1 MRKQQQNW
9 LGSRDGAWPSV
20 EVSGALERAEAE
32 WLHTNGAGAY
42 SMSTIALMHTRRHH
56 GALVAALPPP
66 LGRHVIVSHAD
77 LTLNVENERRSYRL
91 ATHQFPDVAPTPGY
105 RNLLTFAQDP
115 IPRWVFR
122 AGSGTLERTLCLV
135 RGENAVIMGYTW
147 SGAGLA
153 RISLRPLMPLRPVD
167 SLMREHGA
175 MEQLVALRPGAVGLK
190 PVEALPAIFFSH
202 DGVFMGGPDWW
213 RRFEYLADRGEH
225 AEFQEDMWTPGVFE
239 LPLEPGR
246 TSYLV
251 TSVGKLLDRPP
262 AELVMEACEAIS
274 REALG
279 DGRPPAVRLLS
290 VAAEQFCLDA
300 AKPPMIIAGY
310 PWHAPYTR
318 DFLLALPGLTL
329 ARRRVDLAVRALP
342 NLLASQRAGFLPEFL
357 ALPGEQRAKPL
368 PDATLWL
375 FEVARLLL
383 PELGPE
389 HAALKRQLYNALVR
403 GFARLRGGAKRWGW
417 LSSDGLLVNGAE
429 SAALTWMDAHVGG
442 ELVTPRRGIAIEQQA
457 LFTQATG
464 TLATLAE
471 QAGNQRLAEAC
482 LEAGV
487 RARHAFR
494 VRFWCHDTDYPYDCV
509 SESRDAQDAWVDAS
523 IRPNALIALAVDPSL
538 FEDWQARAIVARVKS
553 ELLTPRGIRSLS
565 PHDPRYVSQFAGTLQ
580 ERELAYH
587 QGTAWTHLLGF
598 YVRAAIRLTPDDEEL
613 RDELRQVIEGALD
626 GAVILG
632 QIAQLA
638 DGDMPHRARGCPAQ
652 ATSVAE
658 LIRALVVDLGV

>member
-1 MRKQQQNW
+1 MRKQQQHR

-20 EVSGALERAEAE
+20 EVNGALERAEAE

-77 LTLNVENERRSYRL
+77 LTLYVENERRSYRL

-122 AGSGTLERTLCLV
+122 AGNGTLERTLCLV

-147 SGAGLA
+147 SGAGPA

-190 PVEALPAIFFSH
+190 PVETLPAIFFAH

-225 AEFQEDMWTPGVFE
+225 AQFQEDMWTPGVFE

-251 TSVGKLLDRPP
+251 TSVGKLLERPP
-262 AELVMEACEAIS
+262 AELVMEACEAIG

-329 ARRRVDLAVRALP
+329 GRRRVDLAVRALP
-342 NLLASQRAGFLPEFL
+342 SLLASQRAGFLPEFL
-357 ALPGEQRAKPL
+357 AQPGEKRAKPL

-383 PELGPE
+383 PELGSE

-417 LSSDGLLVNGAE
+417 LSPDGLLVNGAE
-429 SAALTWMDAHVGG
+429 GVALTWMDAHVGN

-482 LEAGV
+482 REAGV
-487 RARHAFR
+487 RARHAFK

-580 ERELAYH
+580 ERELSYH

-626 GAVILG
+626 GSVILG

-658 LIRALVVDLGV
+658 LIRALVLDLGV

>member
-1 MRKQQQNW
+1 VKKQPAW

-20 EVSGALERAEAE
+20 DVSGAIERAEAE

-42 SMSTIALMHTRRHH
+42 SMSTIALMHTRRYH

-77 LTLNVENERRSYRL
+77 LTLTLETERRSYRL

-105 RNLLTFAQDP
+105 RNLLSFAQDP

-122 AGSGTLERTLCLV
+122 TASGTLERTLCLV

-147 SGAGLA
+147 SGVGTA
-153 RISLRPLMPLRPVD
+153 RISLRPLMPLRPVH
-167 SLMREHGA
+167 SLMHEHGG
-175 MEQLVALRPGAVGLK
+175 MEQLVALRPGAVELR
-190 PVEALPAIFFSH
+190 PVERLPAIYFAH
-202 DGVFMGGPDWW
+202 DGMFMGGPDWW
-213 RRFEYLADRGEH
+213 RRFEYLADRGEYD
-225 AEFQEDMWTPGVFE
+225 EFQEDMWTPGVFE

-251 TSVGKLLDRPP
+251 ASVGKLLDRPP

-279 DGRPPAVRLLS
+279 VGRPAAVRLLS

-300 AKPPMIIAGY
+300 ARPPMIIAGY

-329 ARRRVDLAVRALP
+329 ARGRVDLAARALP
-342 NLLASQRAGFLPEFL
+342 TLLAAQHGGFLPEFL
-357 ALPGEQRAKPL
+357 AQPGQARPKPL

-375 FEVARLLL
+375 YEVARLLL
-383 PELGPE
+383 PELGAE

-403 GFARLRGGAKRWGW
+403 SFARLRGGFRRWGW
-417 LSSDGLLVNGAE
+417 LSADGLLVNGADGI
-429 SAALTWMDAHVGG
+429 ALTWMDARVGAQP
-442 ELVTPRRGIAIEQQA
+442 VTPRRGIAIEQQA
-457 LFTQATG
+457 LYTQATG
-464 TLATLAE
+464 TLATLADE
-471 QAGNQRLAEAC
+471 AGNPKLADAC
-482 LEAGV
+482 RAAGV
-487 RARHAFR
+487 QARTAFR
-494 VRFWCHDTDYPYDCV
+494 SRFWCHDTDFPYDCV
-509 SESRDAQDAWVDAS
+509 SESRDAQDAWVDSS

-538 FEDWQARAIVARVKS
+538 FEQWQARAIVARVKS

-565 PHDPRYVSQFAGTLQ
+565 PLDPRYVSQFAGTL
-580 ERELAYH
+580 EEKELAYH

-598 YVRAAIRLTPDDEEL
+598 YVRAAMRIAPQDEEL
-613 RDELRQVIEGALD
+613 RDELRLVIEGALD
-626 GAVILG
+626 GSVILG

>member
-1 MRKQQQNW
+1 LRKHPAW

-20 EVSGALERAEAE
+20 EVNGAIERAEAE

-42 SMSTIALMHTRRHH
+42 SMSTIAMMHTRRHH
-56 GALVAALPPP
+56 GALVAALPAP

-77 LTLNVENERRSYRL
+77 LTLTLESERRSYRL

-105 RNLLTFAQDP
+105 RNLLSFAQDP
-115 IPRWVFR
+115 IPRWLFR
-122 AGSGTLERTLCLV
+122 TGSGTLERTLCLV
-135 RGENAVIMGYTW
+135 RGENAMIMGYTW
-147 SGAGLA
+147 SGVGAA

-167 SLMREHGA
+167 SLMHEHGG
-175 MEQLVALRPGAVGLK
+175 MEQLVALRPGAVELR
-190 PVEALPAIFFSH
+190 PLERLPSIYFAH
-202 DGVFMGGPDWW
+202 DGMFMGGPDWW
-213 RRFEYLADRGEH
+213 RRFEYLAERGEH

-251 TSVGKLLDRPP
+251 TSVGKLLNRPP
-262 AELVMEACEAIS
+262 GEMVMEACEAIS

-279 DGRPPAVRLLS
+279 VGRPPAVRLLS

-329 ARRRVDLAVRALP
+329 ARGRVDLAVRALP
-342 NLLASQRAGFLPEFL
+342 TLLASQRGGFLPEFL
-357 ALPGEQRAKPL
+357 ADSSQPRPKPL

-383 PELGPE
+383 PELGAE
-389 HAALKRQLYNALVR
+389 HAPLKRQLYNALVR
-403 GFARLRGGAKRWGW
+403 SFARLRSNIRRWGW
-417 LSSDGLLVNGAE
+417 LSADGLLVNGADGV
-429 SAALTWMDAHVGG
+429 ALTWMDAHVGPRP
-442 ELVTPRRGIAIEQQA
+442 VTPRRGIAIEQQA

-464 TLATLAE
+464 TLAALADE
-471 QAGNQRLAEAC
+471 VGNQKLADTC
-482 LEAGV
+482 REAGV
-487 RARHAFR
+487 RARAAFR
-494 VRFWCHDTDYPYDCV
+494 ARFWCHDTDFPYDCV
-509 SESRDAQDAWVDAS
+509 SESRDTQDAWVDAT

-538 FEDWQARAIVARVKS
+538 FDEWQARAIVARVRS

-565 PHDPRYVSQFAGTLQ
+565 PLDPRYVSQFAGTA
-580 ERELAYH
+580 EEKELGYH

-598 YVRAAIRLTPDDEEL
+598 YVRAAIRLSPEDEEL

-626 GAVILG
+626 SSVILG

-652 ATSVAE
+652 ASSVAE
-658 LIRALVVDLGV
+658 LLRALVIDLGV

>member
-1 MRKQQQNW
+1 MKRHPAW
-9 LGSRDGAWPSV
+9 LGSRDGAWPLV
-20 EVSGALERAEAE
+20 EVNGAIERAEAE

-56 GALVAALPPP
+56 GALVADLPPP

-77 LTLNVENERRSYRL
+77 LTLTPEAERRSYRL

-105 RNLLTFAQDP
+105 RNLLSFAQDP

-122 AGSGTLERTLCLV
+122 TASGTLERTLCLV

-147 SGAGLA
+147 SGTGSA

-167 SLMREHGA
+167 SLMHEHGG
-175 MEQLVALRPGAVGLK
+175 MEQLVALRPGAVELR
-190 PVEALPAIFFSH
+190 PLERLPPIYFAH
-202 DGVFMGGPDWW
+202 EGMFMGSPDWW
-213 RRFEYLADRGEH
+213 RRFEYLSDRGEH
-225 AEFQEDMWTPGVFE
+225 ADFQEDMWTPGVFE

-251 TSVGKLLDRPP
+251 TSVGRLLNRP
-262 AELVMEACEAIS
+262 ASELVMEACEAIS

-279 DGRPPAVRLLS
+279 VGRPPAVRLLS

-329 ARRRVDLAVRALP
+329 ARGRVDLAVRCLP
-342 NLLASQRAGFLPEFL
+342 TLLRAQRGGFLPEFL
-357 ALPGEQRAKPL
+357 VGPGEPRPKPL

-389 HAALKRQLYNALVR
+389 HAQLKRELYVALVR
-403 GFARLRGGAKRWGW
+403 SFARLRSNLRRWGW
-417 LSSDGLLVNGAE
+417 LSADGLLVNGAE
-429 SAALTWMDAHVGG
+429 NVALTWMDAHIGSRPI
-442 ELVTPRRGIAIEQQA
+442 TPRRGIAIEQQA
-457 LFTQATG
+457 LYTQAAG
-464 TLATLAE
+464 TLATLADE
-471 QAGNQRLAEAC
+471 LGNQALAAAC
-482 LEAGV
+482 REAGV
-487 RARHAFR
+487 RARAAFR
-494 VRFWCHDTDYPYDCV
+494 ARFWCHDTDYPYDCV

-538 FEDWQARAIVARVKS
+538 FDDWQARAIVARVKS
-553 ELLTPRGIRSLS
+553 ELLTPRGVRSLS
-565 PHDPRYVSQFAGTLQ
+565 PLDGRYVSQFAGSA
-580 ERELAYH
+580 EEKELSYH

-598 YVRAAIRLTPDDEEL
+598 YVRAAVRLSPDDAELREEL
-613 RDELRQVIEGALD
+613 RLVIEGALD

-638 DGDMPHRARGCPAQ
+638 DGDMPYRARGCPAQ
-652 ATSVAE
+652 ASSVAE
-658 LIRALVVDLGV
+658 LLRALVVDLGV

>member
-1 MRKQQQNW
+1 MKHRPAW
-9 LGSRDGAWPSV
+9 LGSRDGAWPFI
-20 EVSGALERAEAE
+20 EVSGAIERAEAE

-77 LTLNVENERRSYRL
+77 LTLTLENDRRTYRL

-105 RNLLTFAQDP
+105 RNLLSFAQDP

-135 RGENAVIMGYTW
+135 RGENAVVMGYTW
-147 SGAGLA
+147 SGSGAA

-167 SLMREHGA
+167 SLMSEHGG
-175 MEQLVALRPGAVGLK
+175 MEQLVALRPGAVELR
-190 PVEALPAIFFSH
+190 PVERLPPIYFSH
-202 DGVFMGGPDWW
+202 EGMFMGGPDWW

-251 TSVGKLLDRPP
+251 VSVGKLLDRAP
-262 AELVMEACEAIS
+262 ADMVMEACEAIS

-290 VAAEQFCLDA
+290 VAAEQFCLDR

-310 PWHAPYTR
+310 PWLAPYTR

-329 ARRRVDLAVRALP
+329 ARGRVDLAVRALP
-342 NLLASQRAGFLPEFL
+342 TLLAAQRGGFLPEFL
-357 ALPGEQRAKPL
+357 AHPGENRPKPL

-375 FEVARLLL
+375 YEVARLLL
-383 PELGPE
+383 PQLGPE
-389 HAALKRQLYNALVR
+389 HAALKRQLYVALVR
-403 GFARLRGGAKRWGW
+403 SFARLRSNIKRWGW
-417 LSSDGLLVNGAE
+417 LSPDGLLVNGGE
-429 SAALTWMDAHVGG
+429 HVALTWMDAQVKG
-442 ELVTPRRGIAIEQQA
+442 EPVTPRRGIAIEQQA

-464 TLATLAE
+464 TLATLADE
-471 QAGNQRLAEAC
+471 LGNHQLAEAC
-482 LEAGV
+482 RAAGV
-487 RARHAFR
+487 QARAAFKA
-494 VRFWCHDTDYPYDCV
+494 RFWCHDTDFPYDCV

-538 FEDWQARAIVARVKS
+538 FEDWQARAIVARVKA

-565 PHDPRYVSQFAGTLQ
+565 PLDARYQSQFAGTRE
-580 ERELAYH
+580 ERELSYH

-598 YVRAAIRLTPDDEEL
+598 YVRAAIRLAPDDNEL
-613 RDELRQVIEGALD
+613 KDELRQVIEGALD

>member
-1 MRKQQQNW
+1 VKKPPAW

-20 EVSGALERAEAE
+20 DVNGAIERAEAE

-77 LTLNVENERRSYRL
+77 LTLTVENDRRSYRL

-105 RNLLTFAQDP
+105 RNLLSFAQDP

-122 AGSGTLERTLCLV
+122 TGSGTLERTLCLV

-147 SGAGLA
+147 SGVGSA
-153 RISLRPLMPLRPVD
+153 RISLRPLMPLRHVD
-167 SLMREHGA
+167 SLMHEHGG
-175 MEQLVALRPGAVGLK
+175 MEQLVALRPGAVELR
-190 PVEALPAIFFSH
+190 PLERLPSIYFAHEGMF
-202 DGVFMGGPDWW
+202 VGGPDWW

-251 TSVGKLLDRPP
+251 ASVGKLLARPP

-279 DGRPPAVRLLS
+279 VGRPAAVRLLS

-300 AKPPMIIAGY
+300 AKPPMVIAGY

-329 ARRRVDLAVRALP
+329 ARGRVDLAARALP
-342 NLLASQRAGFLPEFL
+342 TLLSSQHSGFLPEFMPE
-357 ALPGEQRAKPL
+357 PGQPRPKPL

-375 FEVARLLL
+375 YEVARLML

-389 HAALKRQLYNALVR
+389 HAPLKRQLYNALVR
-403 GFARLRGGAKRWGW
+403 SFVRLRGSLRRWGW
-417 LSSDGLLVNGAE
+417 LSADGLLVNGAVGM
-429 SAALTWMDAHVGG
+429 ALTWMDARVGA
-442 ELVTPRRGIAIEQQA
+442 EPVTPRRGIAIEQQA

-464 TLATLAE
+464 TLATLADE
-471 QAGNQRLAEAC
+471 AGNHKLGDAC
-482 LEAGV
+482 REAGV
-487 RARHAFR
+487 KARSAFR
-494 VRFWCHDTDYPYDCV
+494 ARFWCHDTDFPYDCV
-509 SESRDAQDAWVDAS
+509 SESRDAQDAWVDSS

-538 FEDWQARAIVARVKS
+538 FEAWQARAIVARVKA

-565 PHDPRYVSQFAGTLQ
+565 PLDPRYVSQFAGTLA
-580 ERELAYH
+580 EKELAYH

-598 YVRAAIRLTPDDEEL
+598 YVRAAIGVAPDDAEL

-626 GAVILG
+626 GSVILG

>member
-1 MRKQQQNW
+1 VKKQPAW
-9 LGSRDGAWPSV
+9 LGSRDGAWPAID
-20 EVSGALERAEAE
+20 VSGAIERAEAE

-77 LTLNVENERRSYRL
+77 LTLAVEGERRSYRL

-105 RNLLTFAQDP
+105 RNLLSFAQDP

-122 AGSGTLERTLCLV
+122 TGSGTLERTLCLV
-135 RGENAVIMGYTW
+135 RGENAVVMGYTW
-147 SGAGLA
+147 TGSGMA

-167 SLMREHGA
+167 SLMHEHGG
-175 MEQLVALRPGAVGLK
+175 MEQLVALRPGAVELR
-190 PVEALPAIFFSH
+190 PVDRLPPIFFSH
-202 DGVFMGGPDWW
+202 EGMFMGGPDWW

-239 LPLEPGR
+239 LPLEPGK

-251 TSVGKLLDRPP
+251 ASVGKLLDRPP
-262 AELVMEACEAIS
+262 AEMVMEACEAIS

-279 DGRPPAVRLLS
+279 DGRPAAVRLLS

-300 AKPPMIIAGY
+300 AKPPMVIAGY
-310 PWHAPYTR
+310 PWLAPYTR

-329 ARRRVDLAVRALP
+329 ARGRVDLAARALP
-342 NLLASQRAGFLPEFL
+342 TLLAAQRGGFLPEFL
-357 ALPGEQRAKPL
+357 AHHTEPRPKPL

-375 FEVARLLL
+375 YEVARLLL

-389 HAALKRQLYNALVR
+389 HAPLKRQLYAALVR
-403 GFARLRGGAKRWGW
+403 SFARLRSNIRRWGW
-417 LSSDGLLVNGAE
+417 LSADGLLVNGAE
-429 SAALTWMDAHVGG
+429 HVALTWMDAHVGAVP
-442 ELVTPRRGIAIEQQA
+442 VTPRRGIAIEQQA

-464 TLATLAE
+464 TLATLAHE
-471 QAGNQRLAEAC
+471 ASNDKLAEAC

-487 RARHAFR
+487 RARASFKA
-494 VRFWCHDTDYPYDCV
+494 RFWCHETDFPYDCV

-538 FEDWQARAIVARVKS
+538 FEEWQARAIVARVKA

-565 PHDPRYVSQFAGTLQ
+565 PHDPRYISQFAGTLA

-598 YVRAAIRLTPDDEEL
+598 YVRAAIRLTPNDDEL
-613 RDELRQVIEGALD
+613 RDELRQVVEGALD
-626 GAVILG
+626 ASVILG

>member
-1 MRKQQQNW
+1 LKRHPAW
-9 LGSRDGAWPSV
+9 LGSRDGAWPFV
-20 EVSGALERAEAE
+20 EVNGALDKAEPE

-77 LTLNVENERRSYRL
+77 LTLTVESDRRSYRL

-147 SGAGLA
+147 TGPGAA

-167 SLMREHGA
+167 SLMHEHGG
-175 MEQLVALRPGAVGLK
+175 MEQLVALRPGAVELR
-190 PVEALPAIFFSH
+190 PVERLPSLFFQH
-202 DGVFMGGPDWW
+202 DGMFMGSPDWW

-225 AEFQEDMWTPGVFE
+225 TEFQEDIWTPGVFE
-239 LPLEPGR
+239 LPLESGK
-246 TSYLV
+246 TSYLI
-251 TSVGKLLDRPP
+251 TSVGKPMTRP
-262 AELVMEACEAIS
+262 ASELVMEACEAIS

-329 ARRRVDLAVRALP
+329 ARGRVDLAVRALP
-342 NLLASQRAGFLPEFL
+342 TLLASQRGGFLPEFL
-357 ALPGEQRAKPL
+357 VDASQPRPKPL

-383 PELGPE
+383 PHLGAE
-389 HAALKRQLYNALVR
+389 HAALKRKLYTAMMR
-403 GFARLRGGAKRWGW
+403 SFARLRGGIKRWGW
-417 LSSDGLLVNGAE
+417 LSADGLLVNGAE
-429 SAALTWMDAHVGG
+429 NAPLTWMDAHVGATA
-442 ELVTPRRGIAIEQQA
+442 VTPRRGIAIEQQA

-471 QAGNQRLAEAC
+471 ELGNSTLAEAC
-482 LEAGV
+482 RNAGV
-487 RARHAFR
+487 RARASFR
-494 VRFWCHDTDYPYDCV
+494 ARFWCHDTDFPYDCV
-509 SESRDAQDAWVDAS
+509 SEARDTQDAWVDPT

-538 FEDWQARAIVARVKS
+538 FDDWQARAIVARVKS

-565 PHDPRYVSQFAGTLQ
+565 PLDPRYVSQFAGSA
-580 ERELAYH
+580 EEKELSYH

-598 YVRAAIRLTPDDEEL
+598 YVRAAIRLSPDDEEL
-613 RDELRQVIEGALD
+613 KDELRHVIEGALD

-658 LIRALVVDLGV
+658 LIRALVVDLGT

>member
-1 MRKQQQNW
+1 MKKPPTW

-20 EVSGALERAEAE
+20 EVNGAIERAEAE

-77 LTLNVENERRSYRL
+77 LTLTLESDRRSYRL

-105 RNLLTFAQDP
+105 RNLLSFAQDP
-115 IPRWVFR
+115 IPRWIFR
-122 AGSGTLERTLCLV
+122 AGSGTLERTLSLV
-135 RGENAVIMGYTW
+135 RGENAIVMGYTW
-147 SGAGLA
+147 SGVGAA

-167 SLMREHGA
+167 SLMHEHGG
-175 MEQLVALRPGAVGLK
+175 MEQLVALRPGAVELR
-190 PVEALPAIFFSH
+190 PVERLPPIYFSH
-202 DGVFMGGPDWW
+202 EGVFMGGPDWW

-246 TSYLV
+246 TSYLTV
-251 TSVGKLLDRPP
+251 SVGKLLDRPP
-262 AELVMEACEAIS
+262 AEMVLESCEAIS

-279 DGRPPAVRLLS
+279 VGRPAAVRLLS

-300 AKPPMIIAGY
+300 AKPPMVIAGY
-310 PWHAPYTR
+310 PWHAPFTR

-329 ARRRVDLAVRALP
+329 ARGRVDLAARALP
-342 NLLASQRAGFLPEFL
+342 TLLASQHSGFLPEFL
-357 ALPGEQRAKPL
+357 AAPGQTRPKPL

-375 FEVARLLL
+375 YEVARLIL
-383 PELGPE
+383 PELGAE
-389 HAALKRQLYNALVR
+389 HAPLKRQLYNSLVR
-403 GFARLRGGAKRWGW
+403 SFARLRGGLRRWGW
-417 LSSDGLLVNGAE
+417 LSPDGLLVNGADGV
-429 SAALTWMDAHVGG
+429 ALTWMDAHVGA
-442 ELVTPRRGIAIEQQA
+442 EPVTPRRGIAIEQQA

-464 TLATLAE
+464 TLATLADE
-471 QAGNQRLAEAC
+471 AGNDKLAEAC
-482 LEAGV
+482 REAGV
-487 RARHAFR
+487 RARAAFR
-494 VRFWCHDTDYPYDCV
+494 VRFWCHDTDFPYDCV
-509 SESRDAQDAWVDAS
+509 SESRDTQDAWVDPS

-538 FEDWQARAIVARVKS
+538 FEEWQARAIVARVKA

-565 PHDPRYVSQFAGTLQ
+565 PLDPRYVSQFAGTL
-580 ERELAYH
+580 EEKELAYH

-598 YVRAAIRLTPDDEEL
+598 YVRAAIQVAPDDVEL
-613 RDELRQVIEGALD
+613 RDELRAVIEGALD
-626 GAVILG
+626 GSVILG

>member
-1 MRKQQQNW
+1 MKKQPAW

-20 EVSGALERAEAE
+20 EVSGAIERAEAE

-77 LTLNVENERRSYRL
+77 LTLTVEGERRQYRL

-105 RNLLTFAQDP
+105 RNLLSFAQDP

-122 AGSGTLERTLCLV
+122 TGSGTLERTLCLV

-147 SGAGLA
+147 TGVGAA

-167 SLMREHGA
+167 SLMHEHGG
-175 MEQLVALRPGAVGLK
+175 MEQLVALRPGAVELR
-190 PVEALPAIFFSH
+190 PVERLPPIYFAH

-251 TSVGKLLDRPP
+251 TSVGKLMDRPP

-279 DGRPPAVRLLS
+279 GSRPAAVRLLS

-329 ARRRVDLAVRALP
+329 ARGRVDLAARALP
-342 NLLASQRAGFLPEFL
+342 TLLASQHAGFLPEFL
-357 ALPGEQRAKPL
+357 APTGETRPKPL

-375 FEVARLLL
+375 YEVARLIL
-383 PELGPE
+383 PELGAE
-389 HAALKRQLYNALVR
+389 HAPLKKQLYNALVR
-403 GFARLRGGAKRWGW
+403 SFARLRGGLRRWGW
-417 LSSDGLLVNGAE
+417 LSADGLLVNGAE
-429 SAALTWMDAHVGG
+429 NVALTWMDAHVGP
-442 ELVTPRRGIAIEQQA
+442 EPVTPRRGIAIEQQA

-464 TLATLAE
+464 TLASLAE
-471 QAGNQRLAEAC
+471 GEGNMKLAEVC
-482 LEAGV
+482 REAGIKA
-487 RARHAFR
+487 RAAFR
-494 VRFWCHDTDYPYDCV
+494 ARFWCHETDFPYDCV

-538 FEDWQARAIVARVKS
+538 FEEWQARAIVARVKS

-565 PHDPRYVSQFAGTLQ
+565 PHDPRYVSQFAGSLS
-580 ERELAYH
+580 EKELAYH

-598 YVRAAIRLTPDDEEL
+598 YVRAAIRVSPEDEEL
-613 RDELRQVIEGALD
+613 REELRQVIEGALD
-626 GAVILG
+626 GSVILG

>member
-1 MRKQQQNW
+1 MKKPPPW

-20 EVSGALERAEAE
+20 DVNGAIERAEAE

-56 GALVAALPPP
+56 GVLVAALPPP

-77 LTLNVENERRSYRL
+77 TTLMVESEKRSYRL

-105 RNLLTFAQDP
+105 RNLLSFAQDP

-135 RGENAVIMGYTW
+135 RGHNAVIMGYTW
-147 SGAGLA
+147 SGVGNA

-167 SLMREHGA
+167 SLMREHGG
-175 MEQLVALRPGAVGLK
+175 MEQLVALRPGSVELR
-190 PVEALPAIFFSH
+190 PVERLPAVYFQH

-225 AEFQEDMWTPGVFE
+225 AQFQEDMWTPGVFE
-239 LPLEPGR
+239 LPLEPGK

-251 TSVGKLLDRPP
+251 ASVERPMSRP
-262 AELVMEACEAIS
+262 ASELVMEACEAIS

-279 DGRPPAVRLLS
+279 GGRPAAVRLLS

-300 AKPPMIIAGY
+300 AEDPMIIAGY

-329 ARRRVDLAVRALP
+329 ARGRVDLAVRALP
-342 NLLASQRAGFLPEFL
+342 TLLGSQRGGFLPEFL
-357 ALPGEQRAKPL
+357 ASPEQPRPKPL

-375 FEVARLLL
+375 YEVARLLL
-383 PELGPE
+383 PQLGEE
-389 HAALKRQLYNALVR
+389 HAALKRQLYVALVR
-403 GFARLRGGAKRWGW
+403 SFARLRSNIRRWGW
-417 LSSDGLLVNGAE
+417 LSSDGLLVNGADGV
-429 SAALTWMDAHVGG
+429 ALTWMDAHLGATP
-442 ELVTPRRGIAIEQQA
+442 VTPRRGIAIEQQA

-464 TLATLAE
+464 TLAALADE
-471 QAGNQRLAEAC
+471 LGNAPLAEAC
-482 LEAGV
+482 REAGV
-487 RARHAFR
+487 RARAAFR
-494 VRFWCHDTDYPYDCV
+494 ARFWCHETDFPYDCV
-509 SESRDAQDAWVDAS
+509 SESRDTQDAWVDS
-523 IRPNALIALAVDPSL
+523 TIRPNALIALAVDPSL
-538 FEDWQARAIVARVKS
+538 FEAWQARAIVARVRA

-565 PHDPRYVSQFAGTLQ
+565 PHDPRYVSQFAGTLE

-598 YVRAAIRLTPDDEEL
+598 YVRAAIRLSPDDEDL
-613 RDELRQVIEGALD
+613 REELRQVIEGALD
-626 GAVILG
+626 GSVILG

-638 DGDMPHRARGCPAQ
+638 DGDTPHRARGCPAQ

>member
-1 MRKQQQNW
+1 
-9 LGSRDGAWPSV
+9 V
-20 EVSGALERAEAE
+20 
-32 WLHTNGAGAY
+32 
-42 SMSTIALMHTRRHH
+42 
-56 GALVAALPPP
+56 
-66 LGRHVIVSHAD
+66 
-77 LTLNVENERRSYRL
+77 
-91 ATHQFPDVAPTPGY
+91 
-105 RNLLTFAQDP
+105 
-115 IPRWVFR
+115 
-122 AGSGTLERTLCLV
+122 
-135 RGENAVIMGYTW
+135 
-147 SGAGLA
+147 
-153 RISLRPLMPLRPVD
+153 
-167 SLMREHGA
+167 
-175 MEQLVALRPGAVGLK
+175 
-190 PVEALPAIFFSH
+190 
-202 DGVFMGGPDWW
+202 
-213 RRFEYLADRGEH
+213 
-225 AEFQEDMWTPGVFE
+225 
-239 LPLEPGR
+239 
-246 TSYLV
+246 
-251 TSVGKLLDRPP
+251 LDRPP

-342 NLLASQRAGFLPEFL
+342 SLLSSQHAGFLPEVL
-357 ALPGEQRAKPL
+357 PLPGEPRAKPL

-383 PELGPE
+383 PELGAE
-389 HAALKRQLYNALVR
+389 HEQLKRQLYNALVR
-403 GFARLRGGAKRWGW
+403 GFARLRSGAKRF
-417 LSSDGLLVNGAE
+417 VNGAE
-429 SAALTWMDAHVGG
+429 GVALTWMDAHIGS

-457 LFTQATG
+457 LFTQACD
-464 TLATLAE
+464 TLATLAGD
-471 QAGNQRLAEAC
+471 AGNQRLADAC
-482 LEAGV
+482 REAGV

-494 VRFWCHDTDYPYDCV
+494 QRFWCSDTDYPYDCV
-509 SESRDAQDAWVDAS
+509 SESRDAQDAWVDSS

-553 ELLTPRGIRSLS
+553 ELLTPGIRSLS
-565 PHDPRYVSQFAGTLQ
+565 PHDSRYVSQFAGTLQ

-598 YVRAAIRLTPDDEEL
+598 YVRAAIRLAPEDDELREEL
-613 RDELRQVIEGALD
+613 RLVIEGALD

-658 LIRALVVDLGV
+658 LIRALVADLGV

>member
-1 MRKQQQNW
+1 LRKHAPW

-20 EVSGALERAEAE
+20 EVNGAIERAEAE

-42 SMSTIALMHTRRHH
+42 SMSTIALMHTHRHH
-56 GALVAALPPP
+56 GTLVAALPPP

-77 LTLNVENERRSYRL
+77 STLTLESERRSYRL

-105 RNLLTFAQDP
+105 RNLLSFSQDP

-122 AGSGTLERTLCLV
+122 TGSGTLERTLCLV

-147 SGAGLA
+147 SGVGAA
-153 RISLRPLMPLRPVD
+153 RISLRPLMPLRPVA
-167 SLMREHGA
+167 SLMHEHGG
-175 MEQLVALRPGAVGLK
+175 MEQLVALRPGAVELR
-190 PVEALPAIFFSH
+190 PLERLPPIYFSH
-202 DGVFMGGPDWW
+202 EGMFMGGPDWW
-213 RRFEYLADRGEH
+213 RRFEYLSDRGEH

-251 TSVGKLLDRPP
+251 TSVGKLLTRP
-262 AELVMEACEAIS
+262 ADEMVMEACEAIS

-279 DGRPPAVRLLS
+279 VGRPPAVRLLS

-329 ARRRVDLAVRALP
+329 ARGRVDLAVRALP
-342 NLLASQRAGFLPEFL
+342 MLLASQRGGFLPEFL
-357 ALPGEQRAKPL
+357 ADSSQPRPKPL

-375 FEVARLLL
+375 FEVARLIL
-383 PELGPE
+383 PQLGAE
-389 HAALKRQLYNALVR
+389 HAPLKRQLYNALIR
-403 GFARLRGGAKRWGW
+403 SFARLRSNIRRWGW
-417 LSSDGLLVNGAE
+417 LSADGLLVNGAE
-429 SAALTWMDAHVGG
+429 NVALTWMDAHVGP
-442 ELVTPRRGIAIEQQA
+442 EAITPRRGIAIEQQA

-464 TLATLAE
+464 TLAALADEAGNAKLAE
-471 QAGNQRLAEAC
+471 VCR
-482 LEAGV
+482 EAGV
-487 RARHAFR
+487 RARAAFR
-494 VRFWCHDTDYPYDCV
+494 ARFWCHDTDFPYDCV
-509 SESRDAQDAWVDAS
+509 SESRDTQDAWVDSS

-538 FEDWQARAIVARVKS
+538 FDEWQARAIVARVRS

-565 PHDPRYVSQFAGTLQ
+565 PLDARYVSQFAGSS
-580 ERELAYH
+580 EEKELAYH

-598 YVRAAIRLTPDDEEL
+598 YVRAAVRLSPEDEEL
-613 RDELRQVIEGALD
+613 REELRHVIEGALD

-638 DGDMPHRARGCPAQ
+638 DGDAPHRARGCPAQ
-652 ATSVAE
+652 ASSVAE
-658 LIRALVVDLGV
+658 LLRALVLDLGV

>member
-1 MRKQQQNW
+1 MRKQPAW

-20 EVSGALERAEAE
+20 EVNGAIERAEAE

-56 GALVAALPPP
+56 GALVADLPAP

-77 LTLNVENERRSYRL
+77 LTLTLESERRSYRL
-91 ATHQFPDVAPTPGY
+91 ATHQFPEVAPTPGY
-105 RNLLTFAQDP
+105 RNLLSFAQDP

-122 AGSGTLERTLCLV
+122 TGSGTLERTLCLV

-147 SGAGLA
+147 SGVGMA
-153 RISLRPLMPLRPVD
+153 RISLRPLMPLRPVN
-167 SLMREHGA
+167 SLMHEHGG
-175 MEQLVALRPGAVGLK
+175 MEQLVALRPGAVELR
-190 PVEALPAIFFSH
+190 PLERLPPIYFSH
-202 DGVFMGGPDWW
+202 DGMFMGGPDWW

-251 TSVGKLLDRPP
+251 TSVGKLLTRPP
-262 AELVMEACEAIS
+262 GEMVMEACEAIS

-279 DGRPPAVRLLS
+279 VGRPPAVRLLS

-329 ARRRVDLAVRALP
+329 ARGRVDLAARALP
-342 NLLASQRAGFLPEFL
+342 TLLAAQRGGFLPEFL
-357 ALPGEQRAKPL
+357 AHPSQPRPKPL

-375 FEVARLLL
+375 FEVARLIL

-389 HAALKRQLYNALVR
+389 EARLKRQLYIAMVR
-403 GFARLRGGAKRWGW
+403 SFARLRSNIRRWGW
-417 LSSDGLLVNGAE
+417 LSADGLLVNGAE
-429 SAALTWMDAHVGG
+429 NVALTWMDAHVGAKP
-442 ELVTPRRGIAIEQQA
+442 VTPRRGIAIEQQA

-464 TLATLAE
+464 TLATLADE
-471 QAGNQRLAEAC
+471 AGNQKLAEAC
-482 LEAGV
+482 REAGV
-487 RARHAFR
+487 RARAAFR
-494 VRFWCHDTDYPYDCV
+494 ARFWCHDTDFPYDCV
-509 SESRDAQDAWVDAS
+509 SESRDTQDAWVDAT

-538 FEDWQARAIVARVKS
+538 FDEWQARAIVARVRS

-565 PHDPRYVSQFAGTLQ
+565 PLDARYVSQFAGTA
-580 ERELAYH
+580 EEKELAYH

-598 YVRAAIRLTPDDEEL
+598 YVRAAIRLSPDDEEL
-613 RDELRQVIEGALD
+613 REELRHVIEGALD

-652 ATSVAE
+652 ASSVAE
-658 LIRALVVDLGV
+658 LLRALVIDLAV